1 MTCISCDSFF
11 VSYRSPPSPYSHTH
25 FQSNSSHDE
34 PCSRRIQ
41 SQVAETFMQFTF
53 FTSHR
58 LCQMESHGSGRK
70 PHWLRDVLPQSHIYL
85 WSRQPDGGFHIKGG
99 RPRHRHV
106 RTHARRGHEL
116 LRETNEQNRECVYLP
131 IYQAEPEDWYGRP
144 PKKVIA
150 LCNVTQH
157 HYGDAGQYIVKPAHA
172 LRLKSP
178 FLGKVPHYLK
188 KEAWESVSDLFNED
202 SLVVE
207 HSAIH

>member
-1 MTCISCDSFF
+1 M
-11 VSYRSPPSPYSHTH
+11 
-25 FQSNSSHDE
+25 
-34 PCSRRIQ
+34 
-41 SQVAETFMQFTF
+41 
-53 FTSHR
+53 
-58 LCQMESHGSGRK
+58 
-70 PHWLRDVLPQSHIYL
+70 
-85 WSRQPDGGFHIKGG
+85 
-99 RPRHRHV
+99 
-106 RTHARRGHEL
+106 
-116 LRETNEQNRECVYLP
+116 YLP

-172 LRLKSP
+172 LCLKSP